1 MPAAQI
7 SAASGGPMQISL
19 SKRFSYSVALTAFI
33 AVAATA
39 YASGPRVRTV
49 LMRDDCDPAT
59 FNAAV
64 GPGTCVGDGDTT
76 FSDFL
81 DEVFSEGSAD
91 EWSFKP
97 RKTKV
102 EHGVNAR
109 NRGGEFHTFTP
120 VEHFGG
126 GFVEVLNLGAVPLN
140 ECALR
145 TPGGVLAR
153 DPQGNL
159 IPAQP
164 ALDSLV
170 PPDGKSETT
179 SLRKGV
185 HKFQC
190 CIHPWMHTT
199 IEVK

>member
-1 MPAAQI
+1 
-7 SAASGGPMQISL
+7 MQISL

-91 EWSFKP
+91 EGRDSM
-97 RKTKV
+97 RSRRV
-102 EHGVNAR
+102 G
-109 NRGGEFHTFTP
+109 RGRSCCF
-120 VEHFGG
+120 
-126 GFVEVLNLGAVPLN
+126 
-140 ECALR
+140 R
-145 TPGGVLAR
+145 
-153 DPQGNL
+153 
-159 IPAQP
+159 
-164 ALDSLV
+164 
-170 PPDGKSETT
+170 PD
-179 SLRKGV
+179 
-185 HKFQC
+185 
-190 CIHPWMHTT
+190 
-199 IEVK
+199 